1 MNPSVAV
8 REAFFEKC
16 ARLVFRLGLS
26 SYLNSGNPILIGIVA
41 VGYKV
46 GADVDSA
53 EIKSKRRTNT
63 LNRRGSSY

>member
-1 MNPSVAV
+1 MEVMNPSAAV

-26 SYLNSGNPILIGIVA
+26 SYLNSENPILIGIVA

-46 GADVDSA
+46 GADVQ
-53 EIKSKRRTNT
+53 IP
-63 LNRRGSSY
+63 